1 MHMEEQ
7 SFICFRFLNKTSIK
21 FEIAQL
27 KNGNY
32 FALKMYRR
40 IAQDF
45 MMQQPGATRIL
56 VDDFVS

>member
-1 MHMEEQ
+1 M
-7 SFICFRFLNKTSIK
+7 K

-32 FALKMYRR
+32 FALKKCRR
-40 IAQDF
+40 IAQHF

-56 VDDFVS
+56 VDDYAS

>member
-1 MHMEEQ
+1 M
-7 SFICFRFLNKTSIK
+7 K

-45 MMQQPGATRIL
+45 MMQQPGAIRIL
-56 VDDFVS
+56 VDDFASSILIHLP